1 MLALRGA
8 VSRFFAADG
17 FFLGAGLAFFGLIT
31 LIPLV
36 LLGVSSLGFVLT
48 GEDAANEV
56 IGQLA
61 RNFPVYRREV
71 RAVLLGIIETRAQTG
86 VLGTIIL
93 IVFSTPLLS
102 SSRLVMHRL
111 LGIKMPSSFVRNLF
125 VDSGMVL
132 LLSVLLFGATAATWF
147 YAWFQTFVLEP
158 ANLASRWM
166 NAANVSFSM
175 ALSTAMLYLGYRYVP
190 RRGIRT
196 SAALSGAIVAS
207 ILWEIAKQLFA
218 IYIRKVG
225 VYDQIYGPLGVLI
238 AFVMFVYYSAVVFV
252 FGGAWVAA
260 IDGRR
265 RR

>member
-1 MLALRGA
+1 MFVLRGA

-31 LIPLV
+31 IIPLV
-36 LLGVSSLGFVLT
+36 LLGVSTLGFVLT
-48 GEDAANEV
+48 SEDAANEV
-56 IGQLA
+56 INQLA
-61 RNFPVYRREV
+61 RNFPVYRREMRRV
-71 RAVLLGIIETRAQTG
+71 LHGIVDTRALTGLLGT
-86 VLGTIIL
+86 VIL

-111 LGIKMPSSFVRNLF
+111 LGIKMPSSFLRNLF
-125 VDSGMVL
+125 TDSGMVL
-132 LLSVLLFGATAATWF
+132 LLAVLLFGATAATWF
-147 YAWFQTFVLEP
+147 YAWFETFVLEP
-158 ANLASRWM
+158 ANLASGWM
-166 NAANVSFSM
+166 NAANIGFST
-175 ALSTAMLYLGYRYVP
+175 ALSTVMLYVGYRYVP
-190 RRGIRT
+190 RRHIRG

-207 ILWEIAKQLFA
+207 ILWEVAKQLFA
-218 IYIRKVG
+218 LYIRNVG

-265 RR
+265 RG

>member
-1 MLALRGA
+1 MFALRGA

-36 LLGVSSLGFVLT
+36 LLGVSALGFVLT
-48 GEDAANEV
+48 SEDAANEV

-61 RNFPVYRREV
+61 RNFPVYRGEV
-71 RAVLLGIIETRAQTG
+71 RAVLLGIVETRALTG
-86 VLGTIIL
+86 VLGTVIL
-93 IVFSTPLLS
+93 ILFSTPLLS

-111 LGIKMPSSFVRNLF
+111 LGIRMPSSFLRNIL
-125 VDSGMVL
+125 VDSWMVL
-132 LLSVLLFGATAATWF
+132 LLALLLFGATAATWF
-147 YAWFQTFVLEP
+147 YAWLEAFVLEP

-166 NAANVSFSM
+166 NAANVAFSM
-175 ALSTAMLYLGYRYVP
+175 ALSAVMLFVGYRYVP
-190 RRGIRT
+190 RRRIRT
-196 SAALSGAIVAS
+196 GAALSGAIVAS
-207 ILWEIAKQLFA
+207 ILWELAKQLFA
-218 IYIRKVG
+218 LYIRKVG

-238 AFVMFVYYSAVVFV
+238 AFVMFVYYSAIVFV

-265 RR
+265 R